1 MTILEKK
8 MTKYSLIITAG
19 GTSSRYGNKNKLLE
33 LIDSKTVIEHT
44 ISNFLDFE
52 EITEIIIPTNISIKE
67 ELKHLLKDPRIT
79 FADGGETRQKSVN
92 NALKLVKNDFVLIHD
107 GARPLISKG
116 VIKQVLDSVVENDA
130 VSVMTKTTDTIK
142 EVDENGVII
151 KTIDRSMLYNT
162 QTPQAFRTELIKS
175 AHEILKNGSYTDDAS
190 MLEALNKPVHIII
203 GSYTN
208 IKITTKSDLDFAK
221 LYI

>member
-67 ELKHLLKDPRIT
+67 ELRHLLKDSRIT

-190 MLEALNKPVHIII
+190 MLETLNKPVHIII